1 MPDKFD
7 PDERFKLD
15 VGDEEPEDALRRLLD
30 KKPEPDADSEDDE
43 GYT

>member
-15 VGDEEPEDALRRLLD
+15 IGDEEPEEALRRLLD
-30 KKPEPDADSEDDE
+30 KKPEPDADPEDEDA
-43 GYT
+43 